1 MILTFRRWKDILTFI
16 GKAKNRKLT
25 ITVKYII
32 YNNIFSVRQNV
43 GINIIFLCENTLVHK
58 YITA

>member
-32 YNNIFSVRQNV
+32 YNNIFRVRQNV